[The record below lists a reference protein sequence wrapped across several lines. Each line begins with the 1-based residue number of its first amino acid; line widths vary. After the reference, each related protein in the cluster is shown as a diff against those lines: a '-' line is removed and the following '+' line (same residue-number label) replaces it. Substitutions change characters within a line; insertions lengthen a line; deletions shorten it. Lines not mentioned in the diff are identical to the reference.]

1 MYVRKME
8 FVWLAVY
15 SDQNSVHI
23 LYSIYIFT
31 MKYTSNA
38 NACMP
43 AHQNSGT
50 IAIENNKKQLAKK
63 KVALSIIFKENLKI
77 SDFILKNYFV
87 TTAIVD

>member
-1 MYVRKME
+1 ME

-23 LYSIYIFT
+23 LYSIYIFS

-38 NACMP
+38 NACMY
-43 AHQNSGT
+43 ASASEQRNNSDRKQQKT
-50 IAIENNKKQLAKK
+50 ISEKK
-63 KVALSIIFKENLKI
+63 SSTFHGNGIIFKENLKI